1 MSLVADENAGI
12 IKNEVEKEYVEVNKS
27 RNNSKD
33 SRSDQPVHLKI
44 SLRKS
49 V

>member
-27 RNNSKD
+27 RNNSKKTHEVINQ
-33 SRSDQPVHLKI
+33 SI
-44 SLRKS
+44 
-49 V
+49 